1 MSEYSEG
8 KYEALYFGYMKMHT
22 QSREIAHQQ
31 MQEMNDEL
39 SKKDEEIERQKADI
53 KRLRDAVH
61 VVDESARVG
70 GYLELICNG
79 EDFAALT
86 DLVEEIEKEVYGE
99 N

>member
-1 MSEYSEG
+1 MS
-8 KYEALYFGYMKMHT
+8 
-22 QSREIAHQQ
+22 
-31 MQEMNDEL
+31 
-39 SKKDEEIERQKADI
+39 KDKEIERLRDEN